1 MQEGVIDFRLRPTA
15 IKAVKPEFVR
25 EILRKMNIRP
35 TESFEK
41 QSVPL
46 LIGEMDAA
54 GIEKGVIGSRTGTV
68 KPGFDSTTN
77 DHIAQLVAAHPNRF
91 VGFGVV
97 DTSDLAAALN
107 DIDRATALGLVGITV
122 EPSQTRVR
130 MTLNDKRLY
139 PIYEKAQERKL
150 MVFTAMSCL
159 VGPYL
164 EDTRPELI
172 DHVATDFPSL
182 NIVIQHAGW
191 PYVREAIGLAYKQ
204 PNVFL
209 VPSQYLHYGFPGALD
224 LVTAANGILGDQIL
238 YGSVYP
244 VCGSFVEL
252 MKIVDHL
259 GFTDTAKQKYLQGN
273 ARRLLGLAS

>member
-1 MQEGVIDFRLRPTA
+1 MQKGVIDFRLRPTT
-15 IKAVKPEFVR
+15 IKAVRPEFVR
-25 EILRKMNIRP
+25 EILRKMNIRS
-35 TESFEK
+35 TESFEQ

-54 GIEKGVIGSRTGTV
+54 GIEIGVIGSRTGTV

-77 DHIAQLVAAHPNRF
+77 EDVARLVAAYPGRF

-97 DTSDLAAALN
+97 DSSDPATALE
-107 DIDRATALGLVGITV
+107 DIDRAAALGLVGITI
-122 EPSQTRVR
+122 EPSQSRVR
-130 MTLNDKRLY
+130 MTLDDRRIY
-139 PIYEKAQERKL
+139 QIYEKAQERGL
-150 MVFTAMSCL
+150 ALFTAMSCL
-159 VGPYL
+159 VGPYM

-191 PYVREAIGLAYKQ
+191 PYVREAIGVAYKQ

-209 VPSQYLHYGFPGALD
+209 VPGQYLHYGFPGAQD
-224 LVTAANGILGDQIL
+224 LLTAANGILADQML

-244 VCGSFVEL
+244 ICGSFVEL
-252 MKIVDHL
+252 MRIVDAL
-259 GFTDTAKQKYLQGN
+259 GLTDSAKHKYLQGN
-273 ARRLLGLAS
+273 ARRLLKLP

>member
-1 MQEGVIDFRLRPTA
+1 MQKGVIDFRLRPTT
-15 IKAVKPEFVR
+15 IKAVRPEFVR
-25 EILRKMNIRP
+25 EILRKMNIRS
-35 TESFEK
+35 TESFEQ

-54 GIEKGVIGSRTGTV
+54 GIEIGVIGSRTGTV

-77 DHIAQLVAAHPNRF
+77 EDVARLVAAYPGRF

-97 DTSDLAAALN
+97 DSSDLATALE
-107 DIDRATALGLVGITV
+107 DIDRAAALGLVGITI
-122 EPSQTRVR
+122 EPSQSRVR
-130 MTLNDKRLY
+130 MTLDDKRIY
-139 PIYEKAQERKL
+139 PIYEKAQGRGL
-150 MVFTAMSCL
+150 ALFTAMSCL
-159 VGPYL
+159 VGPYM

-191 PYVREAIGLAYKQ
+191 PYVREAIGVAYKQ

-209 VPSQYLHYGFPGALD
+209 VPGQYLHYGFPGAQD
-224 LVTAANGILGDQIL
+224 LLTAANGILADQML

-244 VCGSFVEL
+244 ICGSFVDL
-252 MKIVDHL
+252 MRIVDAL
-259 GFTDTAKQKYLQGN
+259 GLINSAKHKYLQGN
-273 ARRLLGLAS
+273 ARRLLGLS

>member
-1 MQEGVIDFRLRPTA
+1 MQKGVIDFRLRPTT
-15 IKAVKPEFVR
+15 IKAVRPEFVR
-25 EILRKMNIRP
+25 EILRKMNIRS
-35 TESFEK
+35 TESFEQ

-54 GIEKGVIGSRTGTV
+54 GIEIGVIGSRTGTV

-77 DHIAQLVAAHPNRF
+77 EDVARLVAAYPGRF

-97 DTSDLAAALN
+97 DSSDTATALE
-107 DIDRATALGLVGITV
+107 DIDRAVALGLVGITI
-122 EPSQTRVR
+122 EPSQSRVR
-130 MTLNDKRLY
+130 MTLDDRRIY
-139 PIYEKAQERKL
+139 PIYEKAQERGL
-150 MVFTAMSCL
+150 ALFTAMSCL
-159 VGPYL
+159 VGPYM

-191 PYVREAIGLAYKQ
+191 PYVREAIGVAYKQ

-209 VPSQYLHYGFPGALD
+209 VPGQYLHYGFPGAQD
-224 LVTAANGILGDQIL
+224 LLTAANGILADQML

-244 VCGSFVEL
+244 ICGSFVDL
-252 MKIVDHL
+252 MRIVDAL
-259 GFTDTAKQKYLQGN
+259 GLTDSAKHKYLQGN
-273 ARRLLGLAS
+273 ARRLLKLP